1 MEMSGLRFFPVP
13 VIFSGMGKQS
23 KSKAKRKTSAWYQR
37 HASDPHVKRAQAEG
51 LRSRA
56 AFKLTEILDKH
67 QLTVKRNAAIVDLG
81 CAPGSWCEELA
92 RRVGET
98 GLVIGV
104 DLLEMQPISGVR
116 FIQGDFTEAETLAK
130 VKAEV
135 GERRVDMVVSD
146 MAPEMSGNKLVDQAR
161 TIGLND
167 ETLSF
172 AVNHLREGGNL
183 LLKTFM
189 GDGFDAFRKEM
200 NGWFASVKVVKPAA
214 SRKSSSEIYLLGTGF
229 RRSA

>member
-1 MEMSGLRFFPVP
+1 
-13 VIFSGMGKQS
+13 MGQQS

-37 HASDPHVKRAQAEG
+37 HSKDPHVKRAQAEG
-51 LRSRA
+51 KRSRA
-56 AFKLTEILDKH
+56 AFKLIEVLEKN
-67 QLTVKRNAAIVDLG
+67 QLSIRRDAVIVDLG

-92 RRVGET
+92 QRIGDA

-104 DLLEMQPISGVR
+104 DLLEMQPLSRVR
-116 FIQGDFTEAETLAK
+116 FIQGDFTEAKTLAE
-130 VKAEV
+130 VQEAV

-146 MAPEMSGNKLVDQAR
+146 MAPEMSGNKLVDQAH

-167 ETLSF
+167 ETLNF

-200 NGWFASVKVVKPAA
+200 TGWFAKMKIVKPAA

-229 RRSA
+229 RRPG

>member
-1 MEMSGLRFFPVP
+1 
-13 VIFSGMGKQS
+13 MGQQS

-37 HASDPHVKRAQAEG
+37 HANDPHVKRAQAEG
-51 LRSRA
+51 RRSRA
-56 AFKLTEILDKH
+56 AFKLTEVLEKN
-67 QLTVKRNAAIVDLG
+67 QLKIRRDAVIVDLG

-92 RRVGET
+92 QRVGDE

-104 DLLEMQPISGVR
+104 DLLEMQLLSRVT
-116 FIQGDFTEAETLAK
+116 FIQGDFTEGKTLAE
-130 VKAEV
+130 VREAV
-135 GERRVDMVVSD
+135 GERRVDIVVSD

-167 ETLSF
+167 EALSF
-172 AVNHLREGGNL
+172 ALNHLREGGHL

-189 GDGFDAFRKEM
+189 GEGFDAFRKEM
-200 NGWFASVKVVKPAA
+200 AGCFARMKIVKPAA

-229 RRSA
+229 RRPQN

>member
-1 MEMSGLRFFPVP
+1 
-13 VIFSGMGKQS
+13 MGKQS

-37 HASDPHVKRAQAEG
+37 HANDPHVKRAQAEG

-67 QLTVKRNAAIVDLG
+67 QLTIKRNAVIVDLG

-92 RRVGET
+92 QRVGDE

-104 DLLEMQPISGVR
+104 DLLEMQPLSRVA
-116 FIQGDFTEAETLAK
+116 FIQGDFTEAPTLEA
-130 VKAEV
+130 VKLAV
-135 GERRVDMVVSD
+135 GDRRVDIVVSD

-167 ETLSF
+167 ETLNFS
-172 AVNHLREGGNL
+172 VNHLREGGHL

-200 NGWFASVKVVKPAA
+200 GGWFSKIRIVKPAA
-214 SRKSSSEIYLLGTGF
+214 SRKTSSEIYLLGTGF
-229 RRSA
+229 RRPG

>member
-1 MEMSGLRFFPVP
+1 
-13 VIFSGMGKQS
+13 MGKQS
-23 KSKAKRKTSAWYQR
+23 KSKARRKTSAWYQR
-37 HASDPHVKRAQAEG
+37 HANDPHVKRAQAEG

-56 AFKLTEILDKH
+56 AFKLTEVLDKH
-67 QLTVKRNAAIVDLG
+67 QLRIRRDAVIVDLG

-104 DLLEMQPISGVR
+104 DLLEMQPVSGVR
-116 FIQGDFTEAETLAK
+116 FIQGDFTEAETLA
-130 VKAEV
+130 VLAEAV

-167 ETLSF
+167 ETLGF

>member
-1 MEMSGLRFFPVP
+1 
-13 VIFSGMGKQS
+13 MGQQS

-37 HASDPHVKRAQAEG
+37 HANDPHVKRAQAEG

-67 QLTVKRNAAIVDLG
+67 QLTVKRNAVIVDLG
-81 CAPGSWCEELA
+81 CAPGSWCMELA
-92 RRVGET
+92 QRVGDD
-98 GLVIGV
+98 GLVVGV
-104 DLLEMQPISGVR
+104 DLLEMQPVSRVS
-116 FIQGDFTEAETLAK
+116 FIQGDFTEAKTLAV
-130 VKAEV
+130 VKDAV

-146 MAPEMSGNKLVDQAR
+146 MAPEMSGNKLVDQAL

-189 GDGFDAFRKEM
+189 GEGFDAFRREM
-200 NGWFASVKVVKPAA
+200 NGWFAAVKIVKPAA
-214 SRKSSSEIYLLGTGF
+214 SRKTSSEIYLLGTGF
-229 RRSA
+229 RRPLPNQE

>member
-1 MEMSGLRFFPVP
+1 MRRLWHA
-13 VIFSGMGKQS
+13 VIFHAVGQQS

-37 HASDPHVKRAQAEG
+37 HANDPHVKRAQAEG

-67 QLTVKRNAAIVDLG
+67 QLTVKRNAVIVDLG
-81 CAPGSWCEELA
+81 CAPGSWCMELA
-92 RRVGET
+92 QRVGDD
-98 GLVIGV
+98 GLVVGV
-104 DLLEMQPISGVR
+104 DLLEMQPVSRVS
-116 FIQGDFTEAETLAK
+116 FIQGDFTEAKTLAV
-130 VKAEV
+130 VKDAV

-146 MAPEMSGNKLVDQAR
+146 MAPEMSGNKLVDQAL

-189 GDGFDAFRKEM
+189 GEGFDAFRREM
-200 NGWFASVKVVKPAA
+200 NGWFAAVKIVKPAA
-214 SRKSSSEIYLLGTGF
+214 SRKTSSEIYLLGTGF
-229 RRSA
+229 RRPLPNQE

>member
-1 MEMSGLRFFPVP
+1 LRRPGDA
-13 VIFSGMGKQS
+13 VIFHDMGKQS

-37 HASDPHVKRAQAEG
+37 HANDPHVKRAQAEG

-67 QLTVKRNAAIVDLG
+67 QLTIKRNAVIVDLG

-92 RRVGET
+92 QRVGDE

-104 DLLEMQPISGVR
+104 DLLEMQPLSRVA
-116 FIQGDFTEAETLAK
+116 FIQGDFTEAPTLEA
-130 VKAEV
+130 VKLAV
-135 GERRVDMVVSD
+135 GDRRVDIVVSD

-167 ETLSF
+167 ETLNFS
-172 AVNHLREGGNL
+172 VNHLREGGHL

-200 NGWFASVKVVKPAA
+200 GGWFSKIRIVKPAA
-214 SRKSSSEIYLLGTGF
+214 SRKTSSEIYLLGTGF
-229 RRSA
+229 RRPG

>member
-1 MEMSGLRFFPVP
+1 VLA
-13 VIFSGMGKQS
+13 VIFQPMGKQS
-23 KSKAKRKTSAWYQR
+23 KSKANRKTSAWYQR
-37 HASDPHVKRAQAEG
+37 HANDPHVKRAQAEG

-67 QLTVKRNAAIVDLG
+67 KLAIKRNAVIVDLG

-92 RRVGET
+92 HRVGEE

-104 DLLEMQPISGVR
+104 DLLEMQPVSRVN
-116 FIQGDFTEAETLAK
+116 FIQGDFTEAETLAV
-130 VKAEV
+130 VKDAV
-135 GERRVDMVVSD
+135 GDRRVNLVVSD

-229 RRSA
+229 RRPENERN